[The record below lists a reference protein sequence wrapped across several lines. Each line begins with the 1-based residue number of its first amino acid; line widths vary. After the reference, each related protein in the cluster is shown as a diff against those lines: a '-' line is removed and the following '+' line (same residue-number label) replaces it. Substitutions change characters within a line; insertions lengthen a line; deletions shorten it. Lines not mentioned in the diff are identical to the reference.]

1 MLTGHCLSRLQMKPL
16 LWKDI
21 ILDFPSSISLQDT
34 YAPIAQLSKSQLHN
48 PWECHINEI
57 SKKIASGISV
67 IKHIMYFLPS
77 EILLNSLVQPHLLI
91 TV

>member
-34 YAPIAQLSKSQLHN
+34 YAPIPQLSKSQLHN

-67 IKHIMYFLPS
+67 IKRIMYFLPS